1 MEQNQ
6 GTLGKRI
13 MALRKAKGWTQ
24 EQLAAQL
31 GISAQAVSKWENDVS
46 CPDISTLPALAALLG
61 CGWIPCWACRLPVEK
76 QPTFPRKRPS
86 KRRTMRPKPLCPRRG
101 WIGAGWPLPLP

>member
-1 MEQNQ
+1 MQKNRNGRRRKRRKKSMEQNQ

-31 GISAQAVSKWENDVS
+31 GISAQAVSKWENEVS
-46 CPDISTLPALAALLG
+46 HS
-61 CGWIPCWACRLPVEK
+61 
-76 QPTFPRKRPS
+76 
-86 KRRTMRPKPLCPRRG
+86 
-101 WIGAGWPLPLP
+101 

>member
-31 GISAQAVSKWENDVS
+31 GISAQAVSKWENDLS
-46 CPDISTLPALAALLG
+46 HS
-61 CGWIPCWACRLPVEK
+61 
-76 QPTFPRKRPS
+76 
-86 KRRTMRPKPLCPRRG
+86 
-101 WIGAGWPLPLP
+101 

>member
-13 MALRKAKGWTQ
+13 MSLRKAKGWTQ

-46 CPDISTLPALAALLG
+46 HS
-61 CGWIPCWACRLPVEK
+61 
-76 QPTFPRKRPS
+76 
-86 KRRTMRPKPLCPRRG
+86 
-101 WIGAGWPLPLP
+101 

>member
-61 CGWIPCWACRLPVEK
+61 VRVDTLLGVPVEK
-76 QPTFPRKRPS
+76 QPTFPRRRPS